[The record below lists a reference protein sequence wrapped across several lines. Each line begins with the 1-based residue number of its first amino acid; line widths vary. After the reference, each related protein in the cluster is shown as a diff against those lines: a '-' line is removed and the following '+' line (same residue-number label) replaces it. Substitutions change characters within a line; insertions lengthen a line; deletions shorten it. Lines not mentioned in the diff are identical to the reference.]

1 MGLILTRS
9 PFHISR
15 GTLDANASALVEVGR
30 IDGGAV
36 EVLEE
41 YVCLLYTSPSPRD

>member
-30 IDGGAV
+30 IECWYCRGFRGICFK
-36 EVLEE
+36 L
-41 YVCLLYTSPSPRD
+41 

>member
-30 IDGGAV
+30 IEWWCCRGFRGICFK
-36 EVLEE
+36 L
-41 YVCLLYTSPSPRD
+41 